1 MQVADRS
8 SQTRGF
14 GVFEVDLRSGELRKR
29 GVRIKLQEQPFQIL
43 SLMLEHPGEVVTRD
57 ELRQKLWPAHT
68 FVDFD
73 RSLNKAMT
81 KLRFA
86 LGDSPE
92 SPRYIETIPR
102 HGYRFLAPVNTHR
115 EATEVIASPASHP
128 TDDARGIH
136 LPVREERRGAVFVL
150 KMLNLH
156 TRAGRRRSTILAA
169 AFLGAALCL
178 FAYLRMHQSVVLGG
192 SSLVSPRRSVAV
204 LEFKNLSGD
213 AQEAWLSTA
222 LSDWLTTELTAGEQI
237 RAIPAESIARMKVEL
252 SLPDM
257 ESLGRESL
265 TRIRKNLGTDYVVA
279 GSYAALG
286 AMSEG
291 QIRLD
296 LHLQDA
302 RSGETVAAIS
312 ESGTEGHLL
321 DLVSR
326 AGEHLRDRLGIR
338 AVTREEAAEV
348 AIALPSNS
356 QTTRLFSEGLAR
368 LRVFDTLA
376 ARDLLLKAVAAEPEY
391 ALSHA
396 ALASAWEQLGY
407 DEKAQAEAKKAF
419 DLSSSL
425 SRAERL
431 LVEGR
436 YRETGR
442 DWGKA
447 IEIYR
452 ALFEFYPDNLDYGL
466 ALTNS
471 ELMSNKWQEA
481 LATIDALR
489 ALPAPLRDDPRIDL
503 AENDAARSLGDTR
516 RAYAALARAAEKAH
530 AAGASLLLAKAR
542 REQAW
547 LFENSG
553 KQAEVEGAI
562 REAKQLYIA
571 ANDRLGV
578 AATATLEAIALERQA
593 DYLGA
598 RKKYEESLNM
608 YRESGN
614 KVSVSN
620 EYNNIGDILF
630 YLGDLEGARKNFGAA
645 LATYSEIGDQ
655 NGVALA
661 QIGLG
666 DILLARGKHSEA
678 KAMYESSLG
687 ICQQLGSRGR
697 QAAALDGAANVLRME
712 GDTEGARKRYKE
724 AISIFEE
731 VGDRSEEAH
740 VRLHLAEILLDEGK
754 GAEAES
760 LARQSAD
767 VFSETRTGRYLVEA
781 NLLQSNALAAQ
792 RRNTEARHR
801 IEQVTKAATDSHNR
815 RLELKAAITATRIQ
829 ADSASPREVA
839 DSVKRLHRII
849 SDAGEASF
857 VDLTLDARL
866 ALGEIELSS
875 GNRVEGSA
883 DLEAL
888 ERDAKNGGFLLM
900 ARKTAAALESVQDHS
915 ALRLQN

>member
-1 MQVADRS
+1 M
-8 SQTRGF
+8 
-14 GVFEVDLRSGELRKR
+14 
-29 GVRIKLQEQPFQIL
+29 
-43 SLMLEHPGEVVTRD
+43 
-57 ELRQKLWPAHT
+57 
-68 FVDFD
+68 
-73 RSLNKAMT
+73 
-81 KLRFA
+81 
-86 LGDSPE
+86 
-92 SPRYIETIPR
+92 
-102 HGYRFLAPVNTHR
+102 
-115 EATEVIASPASHP
+115 
-128 TDDARGIH
+128 
-136 LPVREERRGAVFVL
+136 
-150 KMLNLH
+150 
-156 TRAGRRRSTILAA
+156 
-169 AFLGAALCL
+169 
-178 FAYLRMHQSVVLGG
+178 
-192 SSLVSPRRSVAV
+192 
-204 LEFKNLSGD
+204 
-213 AQEAWLSTA
+213 
-222 LSDWLTTELTAGEQI
+222 
-237 RAIPAESIARMKVEL
+237 
-252 SLPDM
+252 
-257 ESLGRESL
+257 
-265 TRIRKNLGTDYVVA
+265 
-279 GSYAALG
+279 
-286 AMSEG
+286 
-291 QIRLD
+291 
-296 LHLQDA
+296 
-302 RSGETVAAIS
+302 
-312 ESGTEGHLL
+312 
-321 DLVSR
+321 
-326 AGEHLRDRLGIR
+326 
-338 AVTREEAAEV
+338 
-348 AIALPSNS
+348 
-356 QTTRLFSEGLAR
+356 
-368 LRVFDTLA
+368 
-376 ARDLLLKAVAAEPEY
+376 
-391 ALSHA
+391 
-396 ALASAWEQLGY
+396 
-407 DEKAQAEAKKAF
+407 
-419 DLSSSL
+419 
-425 SRAERL
+425 
-431 LVEGR
+431 
-436 YRETGR
+436 
-442 DWGKA
+442 
-447 IEIYR
+447 
-452 ALFEFYPDNLDYGL
+452 
-466 ALTNS
+466 
-471 ELMSNKWQEA
+471 
-481 LATIDALR
+481 
-489 ALPAPLRDDPRIDL
+489 
-503 AENDAARSLGDTR
+503 R
-516 RAYAALARAAEKAH
+516 RAYAALARAAEKAQ

-562 REAKQLYIA
+562 REAKQLYVA

-687 ICQQLGSRGR
+687 ICQQLRSRGR
-697 QAAALDGAANVLRME
+697 QAAALDGAASVLRME

-767 VFSETRTGRYLVEA
+767 VFGETRAGRYLVEA
-781 NLLQSNALAAQ
+781 NLLQSNAMAAQ
-792 RRNTEARHR
+792 GRNAEARLR

-815 RLELKAAITATRIQ
+815 RLELKVAITTARIQ

-849 SDAGEASF
+849 SDAGEATF

-875 GNRVEGSA
+875 GNRVGGSA

-888 ERDAKNGGFLLM
+888 EKDAKNGGFLLM
-900 ARKTAAALESVQDHS
+900 ARKAAAALQSRQDHS